1 MAGFPGWA
9 ALLLTV
15 SASLSV
21 SLSTASGAWAQAAS
35 GPADDPAAQA
45 RRAGRTL
52 FLEGRNRHG
61 EAIQASVGSGVS
73 LQGEAV
79 ACARCHGGDGAGNRE
94 GGLTAPALDANTL
107 GQARAASPGLLP
119 RSRYDDA
126 ALLRALRQGIDADGR
141 PLSSVMPRFS
151 LTPRDEADLLAYMR
165 ELGRHDEPDP
175 GLTRERIVIGGVLP
189 LSGPLAA
196 AGRAADAAVRACF
209 EQANRS
215 GGLFGRQ
222 IEWRPQDALTVGPTE
237 IARVLREQTFAAVA
251 PWWGDLGSQAL
262 VERLAGLPLVG
273 PLGAATELE
282 APQPQLFAVAP
293 QLSHQVR
300 NLVDAVAW
308 GELADTP
315 SVQRPQQARLAVI
328 ASPARHHRAALLASE
343 RQAQNHPNLQLSI
356 WQPRLGLSE
365 AALMADAQRWLASLP
380 PQDAVLV
387 LGPPG
392 WLQTIASRLVKPDP
406 NGSTRSG
413 TAGQPPE
420 TLLLGAFAE
429 QGAAVLDWPAALR
442 APLRLSHTVPE
453 DAPPDP
459 VPLRQAL
466 ASVGADLSH
475 PAVQSLAH
483 AAACL
488 TVEGLRRA
496 GREPSRSRLRQAL
509 EEVRDFRTGVV
520 GPLNYSR
527 QNHVGSTGSAI
538 VRISADGRRLETVR
552 EWRTPQSW

>member
-1 MAGFPGWA
+1 M
-9 ALLLTV
+9 
-15 SASLSV
+15 
-21 SLSTASGAWAQAAS
+21 
-35 GPADDPAAQA
+35 
-45 RRAGRTL
+45 
-52 FLEGRNRHG
+52 EGRNRHG

-73 LQGEAV
+73 LQGEQV
-79 ACARCHGGDGAGNRE
+79 ACARCHGGDGGGNRE

-107 GQARAASPGLLP
+107 GQARSASPGLLP

-151 LTPRDEADLLAYMR
+151 LAPRDEADLLAWLR
-165 ELGRHDEPDP
+165 ELGRRDEPDP

-189 LSGPLAA
+189 LSGPLAS

-209 EQANRS
+209 EQANR
-215 GGLFGRQ
+215 GGGIFGRQ
-222 IEWRPQDALTVGPTE
+222 IEWRPLDALTVGPTE
-237 IARVLREQTFAAVA
+237 VARALREQSFAAVA
-251 PWWGDLGSQAL
+251 PWWGDLGSQTL
-262 VERLAGLPLVG
+262 IERLPGLPLVG

-282 APQPQLFAVAP
+282 QPQPQLFTVAP

-300 NLVDAVAW
+300 NLVDAVAL
-308 GELADTP
+308 GELVDNPA
-315 SVQRPQQARLAVI
+315 VQRPAQARLAVI

-343 RQAQNHPNLQLSI
+343 RQAQNHPNLQLSV

-365 AALMADAQRWLASLP
+365 AALLADARRWLANLP

-387 LGPPG
+387 LAPPV
-392 WLQTIASRLVKPDP
+392 WLQNVAKQISQSIVKTAPD
-406 NGSTRSG
+406 GSPATTTQS
-413 TAGQPPE
+413 TTP
-420 TLLLGAFAE
+420 TTWLLGAYAE
-429 QGAAVLDWPAALR
+429 QGAAVLDWPADLR
-442 APLRLSHTVPE
+442 AMLRLSHTVPE

-466 ASVGADLSH
+466 AAVGAELSH

-496 GREPSRSRLRQAL
+496 GREPSRLRLRQAL
-509 EEVRDFRTGVV
+509 EEVRDFRTGIV

-538 VRISADGRRLETVR
+538 VRIPADGRRLETVR